1 MIIGLE
7 VAKNFK
13 PSKWQQRQQQ
23 QQQQKQAFGR
33 IVWAFSLEKFK
44 QTLCSLSHSVF
55 CTIWLF
61 FSLFVN
67 VCYRWNIEWIEWR
80 EKYAFQSLLYSFH
93 NRRFLSGPEE
103 RFLLDLRSRMIMI
116 TLKKIERCFGSS
128 SATNSILV
136 MIHSICLVL
145 EVYSIWS
152 I

>member
-1 MIIGLE
+1 MIGLE

-80 EKYAFQSLLYSFH
+80 EKYAFQSLQLSQQKISFWP
-93 NRRFLSGPEE
+93 RG
-103 RFLLDLRSRMIMI
+103 
-116 TLKKIERCFGSS
+116 TLFVGSS
-128 SATNSILV
+128 FSNDYDHIEKNWAVFQIIIGN
-136 MIHSICLVL
+136 
-145 EVYSIWS
+145 E
-152 I
+152 